1 MKSVINKIDKKMK
14 KIEKVIDNKMH
25 KFLSDI
31 ILLSREKV
39 CNDVMIDVSIH
50 MDTVWKDVNNIYPNK
65 VESENIYSLKNIKP

>member
-1 MKSVINKIDKKMK
+1 MENFNKNKKMK
-14 KIEKVIDNKMH
+14 KIENIIDNKTH

-31 ILLSREKV
+31 IFLSREKV

-50 MDTVWKDVNNIYPNK
+50 MDSVWEQVSNIYPNK